1 MMRDGA
7 LFVRVSSEDQHP
19 EIYLPEMHRWAD
31 ARGVNVV
38 KVFMVQDSA
47 SNEGKARGKGALFD
61 AARDEL
67 VEGARMGHWNTTLIW
82 NLNRLSRRG
91 YKDLSAVIDQLR
103 EYDCELWS
111 HEEEWLQTVGP
122 FGEIVVHMLAW
133 MAENQMKE
141 LSNKV
146 KLGMVRAKA
155 NGVKVGGR
163 RPGSRN
169 KHKVVHTDAIRAK
182 VAASWTE
189 ERRAALAA
197 RNAARAATLAA

>member
-1 MMRDGA
+1 MA
-7 LFVRVSSEDQHP
+7 
-19 EIYLPEMHRWAD
+19 
-31 ARGVNVV
+31 
-38 KVFMVQDSA
+38 
-47 SNEGKARGKGALFD
+47 
-61 AARDEL
+61 
-67 VEGARMGHWNTTLIW
+67 LIW

-91 YKDLSAVIDQLR
+91 YKDLSAAIDQLHD
-103 EYDCELWS
+103 YDCELWS
-111 HEEEWLQTVGP
+111 HEEPWLQTVGP

-133 MAENQMKE
+133 MAEQQMAE
-141 LSNKV
+141 LSSKV

-163 RPGSRN
+163 KAGSKNR
-169 KHKVVHTDAIRAK
+169 HKVVHTDTTRAK